1 MERLPAILGRI
12 YKMLDR
18 RTPKSPHRLLTTFV
32 GEYDDVILSGPVATS
47 HWDDGIARWD
57 DGVTVWDRAI
67 LG

>member
-1 MERLPAILGRI
+1 MEELSDTLGRI

-18 RTPKSPHRLLTTFV
+18 RTPKNPHRILTTFV
-32 GEYDDVILSGPVATS
+32 GAYDNVILSSTVATS
-47 HWDDGIARWD
+47 HWDDGVAKWD